1 MVREA
6 EKDFF
11 INLNKYNLDHKG
23 EKPFSSVSIV
33 DFEQTNISWVVTK
46 DEIEGEISLFDTSIP
61 QFHNG
66 IPTKIFKDNRE
77 MF

>member
-1 MVREA
+1 MF
-6 EKDFF
+6 KC
-11 INLNKYNLDHKG
+11 NNKNVIDVVLV
-23 EKPFSSVSIV
+23 FQWRRSNVSIV
-33 DFEQTNISWVVTK
+33 DFEQANISWVVTK
-46 DEIEGEISLFDTSIP
+46 DEVEREISLFDTSIP